1 MLSWE
6 LLDNSITIEN
16 SSSRKSSE
24 EVKANQTNI
33 NLFSI
38 ENCFFL
44 PFTSFQFQFL
54 SRFRLLSKG
63 TTRLLLLPFIA
74 IFGCCC
80 LRFCWQIYK
89 FVYFWLCLNN
99 SHAFAQNLYTA
110 PSAERAIE
118 NLRSCNKSCM
128 ICVYTIPRNLRQI
141 FEIKCLSRLC
151 VCYLL
156 LCKYVDSICTTTRE
170 LRERKSR
177 RWWWKALCKGGEN
190 PLTIAHD

>member
-1 MLSWE
+1 M
-6 LLDNSITIEN
+6 
-16 SSSRKSSE
+16 
-24 EVKANQTNI
+24 KANQTNI

-54 SRFRLLSKG
+54 SRSRFSLLSKG

-110 PSAERAIE
+110 LSAERAIE

-141 FEIKCLSRLC
+141 FRDKMSLSF
-151 VCYLL
+151 VCMLL
-156 LCKYVDSICTTTRE
+156 VIVQICWLDMYNNSRAKRE
-170 LRERKSR
+170 KESTMMMKSFV
-177 RWWWKALCKGGEN
+177 
-190 PLTIAHD
+190 